1 MAVLSD
7 SDRTA
12 TWAELMSEW
21 SNARESVAIT
31 KADLRAAVDAID
43 AWLNGNATSANA
55 AIPQPARGALTAAQK
70 ARLLM
75 FVVRRRYLSGA

>member
-7 SDRTA
+7 GDRSA
-12 TWAELMSEW
+12 TWAELMQEW
-21 SNARESVAIT
+21 SNAREAVGIT
-31 KADLRAAVDAID
+31 KTDLRAAVDAID
-43 AWLNGNATSANA
+43 TWLNDNAASANA
-55 AIPQPARGALTAAQK
+55 AIPQPARGALTTAQK

>member
-7 SDRTA
+7 GDRSA
-12 TWAELMSEW
+12 TWAELMQEW
-21 SNARESVAIT
+21 SSAREPVALT

-43 AWLNGNATSANA
+43 TWLNDNAASANA
-55 AIPQPARGALTAAQK
+55 AIPQPARGALTTAQK